1 MKHSRITAAGAAV
14 CVLLA
19 GMTAL
24 PADAAEDVAAQVS
37 AASTEYSVL
46 TKKLGYTALNTDV
59 PELPPWYVGN
69 EKERQEQAAQ
79 YGSPYTSW
87 EENWKQYTDSA
98 SSPEGFGGYGPP
110 TYGAASIGN
119 HCVMIRDFDTGGYG
133 GIVKF
138 LLVDKNGKVKF
149 NTALLGVDYTRHNWD
164 INTHTLS
171 IADGCYIYTAYD
183 RNYYYDLNTNDT
195 FDYFSGDRF
204 FNGYASVLEADEG
217 MMIRDVPQFYYDD
230 IQTGHRILGDSVKCR
245 FSIINEK
252 NEKIF
257 TASEPIELINTYN
270 GGAASDFIG
279 ANYTLQVG
287 GYNDGL
293 FWFWCDRQLG
303 DTLND
308 LIPNTEQIDKTT
320 LYYPYD
326 MLNNQYA
333 LAEHQCGYA
342 DLNGNIVIPQKFDT
356 VYPFSEGLAL
366 VITESKTDGS
376 TTPVKKAGFIDKT
389 GNYVIEPKFDYQI
402 LFDHSTYQNFN
413 SINSF
418 SDGVAMIGIRDENGN
433 AKCGYIDKT
442 GEYIIEPQFEAAN
455 DFKNG
460 IASVKKDGKWGYIN
474 KQGEAILPIE
484 YEAAYGTDGTYFTVG
499 KTVGETVKYGVVDA
513 DGTTVLP
520 FIFEDLSTPDNGLVF
535 GFCDRELYSFAMSR
549 ADLVTGDPDGRDGI
563 TISDAQIVLEEF
575 TAVMSGDPVSL
586 TDAQI
591 KAADI
596 DGDGKITVADAQ
608 YILLYYTANTVA
620 HKPTTWEELLAE
632 ASGES

>member
-24 PADAAEDVAAQVS
+24 PADAAEDVAAQVR

-69 EKERQEQAAQ
+69 EKEQQEQAAQ

-87 EENWKQYTDSA
+87 EENWKQHTDSV
-98 SSPEGFGGYGPP
+98 SSPEGTGYGS
-110 TYGAASIGN
+110 YGKILYGVSGLGSHWA
-119 HCVMIRDFDTGGYG
+119 MIRDFDTGGYG

-138 LLVDKNGKVKF
+138 LLVDKNGNIKF
-149 NTALLGVDYTRHNWD
+149 NTALKGVDYTRHNWD

-171 IADGCYIYTAYD
+171 IADGCYTYTDYD
-183 RNYYYDLNTNDT
+183 REYYYDVNTNDT

-204 FNGYASVLEADEG
+204 FNGYASVLEADEE
-217 MMIRDVPQFYYDD
+217 MMIRDVPQVVYDF
-230 IQTGHRILGDSVKCR
+230 QTGQRALGDSVKCR

-270 GGAASDFIG
+270 GGAACDFMG

-308 LIPNTEQIDKTT
+308 LIPNTEQIDKTK
-320 LYYPYD
+320 LDYPYD

-333 LAEHQCGYA
+333 LAEHQCGFA
-342 DLNGNIVIPQKFDT
+342 DMNGNIVIPQKFDE
-356 VYPFSEGLAL
+356 VWSFSEGLAL
-366 VITESKTDGS
+366 VSTDSIDENGYIQ
-376 TTPVKKAGFIDKT
+376 KKAGYIDKT
-389 GNYVIEPKFDYQI
+389 GNYVIEPKFDYAFSPG
-402 LFDHSTYQNFN
+402 LYCAF
-413 SINSF
+413 SF
-418 SDGVAMIGIRDENGN
+418 SDGVARIVNSDGRTYF
-433 AKCGYIDKT
+433 KYGYIDKT

-513 DGTTVLP
+513 DGKTVLP

-563 TISDAQIVLEEF
+563 TVSDAQIVLEEF